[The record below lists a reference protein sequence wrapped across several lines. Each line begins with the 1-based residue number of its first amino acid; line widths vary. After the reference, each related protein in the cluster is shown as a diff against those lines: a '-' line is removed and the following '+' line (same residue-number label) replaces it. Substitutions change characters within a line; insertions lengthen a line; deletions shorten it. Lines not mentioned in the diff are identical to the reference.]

1 MHTDIIVHKDGRS
14 DLVRLDSNCMQYTEN
29 RDITELDRLSYTVH
43 QIEGRCQV
51 VPIGS
56 LKKTPLGEIT
66 RNDAWEGV
74 MMAKVD
80 SLESYMYLR
89 PV

>member
-1 MHTDIIVHKDGRS
+1 M
-14 DLVRLDSNCMQYTEN
+14 RLDSNCVQYTEG

-51 VPIGS
+51 VPLGA

-74 MMAKVD
+74 KIAQVD
-80 SLESYMYLR
+80 KLESYMYFR